1 MHRFL
6 FLKVRSKLMAD
17 QYKSRTERRKKQNV
31 KQRKKRNGS
40 SLAKRILLSFVIV
53 GLVMLAGGVG
63 TFAYFIKDAP
73 KLNASMLRDPIPSK
87 IYDKDGHYITSVG
100 SQNRDYV
107 KYNEVPK
114 LVRDAIIATED
125 ARFYQHHGI
134 DIIRTIKAIIS
145 NITNG
150 YGSQGGSTITQQVVK
165 NSFLTHEKTIKRK
178 VQEWW
183 LAYQL
188 ERKYTKAQ
196 IFEMYVNKIY
206 MSDGI
211 FGIKA
216 AAKHYF
222 GKDLNQLNLTEA
234 AMLAGMPQS
243 PNNYN
248 PFEHPQE
255 AEKRKNVVLSL
266 MKLHGKI
273 TEQQMRQAE
282 ADHITHHLVAAS
294 KRKVNTDNKYGSFI
308 DLVVDEVKNMGYN
321 AYSDGLKIYT
331 TMDPDAQSYVEN
343 MMNTNDVIQ
352 YPDDK
357 FQAGLVLLDTKTG
370 EIRAVGGGRNQKV
383 IRGYNYAVDAHR
395 QPGSTIKPLIDYG
408 PAIEY
413 LKWSTYH
420 QLTDEPYSY
429 SNGQPIRNANGSYK
443 GKVSI
448 RQALQWSY
456 NIPALKTFQAV
467 GPDKASEF
475 LSNLGIHFDHMYESY
490 AIGGMDQGPSPLQM
504 AGAYAAFGDN
514 GIYHKPHCVKKIV
527 LRDGVTEI
535 KNQIDPQIAMKDY
548 TAYMVTDMLKDVVK
562 HGTGQT
568 ANIPGLPLAGKTG
581 TTNYDEATR
590 QKYGIPNSANK
601 DSWFV
606 GYTTKY
612 SMAVWTGYPEPN
624 KNYLTPAESKIAQ
637 KMFKN
642 VMAHVSSNT
651 ETKDFKKPKS
661 VVELPIVKGSDP
673 PQIASKDT
681 PKDKIDYELFVRGEE
696 PTQFTDNSSDNSNQD
711 KQDNNKNQEKTVSS
725 PSGLSGQY
733 DPLTQTITLSWNY
746 DQPASFEVTSS
757 SSQGTTT
764 QTTNGTSIV
773 ISGVQPG
780 STYSFSVVAIVDGKR
795 SAPASTTVNVPGGA
809 NSDQS
814 QGNNQGTTNPNE
826 NPSGN
831 NNGNE
836 NSNNGIN
843 GNNNNNNN
851 NSNSGNNQNTEQP
864 NNNTGTGN
872 QNGGNGTNNHSQPNQ
887 PTQPNQPNQPSTPP
901 NQHKQPVS
909 GQSTHGSVT
918 TKSVPPNK

>member
-1 MHRFL
+1 
-6 FLKVRSKLMAD
+6 MAD
-17 QYKSRTERRKKQNV
+17 QYKSRTERRRQQSKKP
-31 KQRKKRNGS
+31 KKKRNGG
-40 SLAKRILLSFVIV
+40 SLAKRILLSLVIV
-53 GLVMLAGGVG
+53 GLVMLVGGIG

-73 KLNASMLRDPIPSK
+73 KLNESMLKDPIPSK

-100 SQNRDYV
+100 SENRDYV
-107 KYNEVPK
+107 KYDEVPK

-145 NITNG
+145 NVTNG

-222 GKDLNQLNLTEA
+222 NKDLNQLNLTEA

-248 PFEHPQE
+248 PFEHPEQ
-255 AEKRKNVVLSL
+255 AEKRKDIVLSL
-266 MKLHGKI
+266 MKQHGKI

-282 ADHITHHLVAAS
+282 ADHVTHYLVPPS
-294 KRKVNTDNKYGSFI
+294 KRKVDTADNKYGAFI
-308 DLVVDEVKNMGYN
+308 DLVVDEVKNMGGYN

-331 TMDPDAQSYVEN
+331 TLDPDAQSYVEN

-370 EIRAVGGGRNQKV
+370 EIRAIGGGRNQKV
-383 IRGYNYAVDAHR
+383 RRGYNYAVDAHR

-429 SNGQPIRNANGSYK
+429 SNGQPIRNANGTYK
-443 GKVSI
+443 GQVSI
-448 RQALQWSY
+448 RKALQWSY

-514 GIYHKPHCVKKIV
+514 GIYHKPHCIKKIV
-527 LRDGVTEI
+527 LRDGETEI

-562 HGTGQT
+562 SGTGQT

-581 TTNYDEATR
+581 TTNYDEETR
-590 QKYGIPNSANK
+590 QKYGIPDYANK

-624 KNYLTPAESKIAQ
+624 KNYLTPEESKIAQ

-661 VVELPIVKGSDP
+661 VVELPIVAGSDP
-673 PQIASKDT
+673 PRIASKSV
-681 PKDKIDYELFVRGEE
+681 PRDKVDYELFVRGEE
-696 PTQFTDNSSDNSNQD
+696 PTQYSDDSSD
-711 KQDNNKNQEKTVSS
+711 DNNQEKKDDKKEEEQTVSA

-733 DPLTQTITLSWNY
+733 DPLTQSITLSWNY
-746 DQPASFEVTSS
+746 DQPASFEVTAS

-795 SAPASTTVNVPGGA
+795 SAPASTSVNVPGEE

-814 QGNNQGTTNPNE
+814 QGNNQGQGTTNPNE
-826 NPSGN
+826 NPTDN

-836 NSNNGIN
+836 NSNNGMN
-843 GNNNNNNN
+843 GGNNNND
-851 NSNSGNNQNTEQP
+851 NSNGNNGNSNNQNPEQP
-864 NNNTGTGN
+864 SNNTGNGN
-872 QNGGNGTNNHSQPNQ
+872 QSGGNGSNNH
-887 PTQPNQPNQPSTPP
+887 TQPSQPNQPSTPP
-901 NQHKQPVS
+901 NQNKQQPVS
-909 GQSTHGSVT
+909 GQSTKGSAST
-918 TKSVPPNK
+918 NSVPPNE

>member
-1 MHRFL
+1 
-6 FLKVRSKLMAD
+6 MAD
-17 QYKSRTERRKKQNV
+17 QYKSRTERRRQQKGKQ
-31 KQRKKRNGS
+31 KKRKNGS
-40 SLAKRILLSFVIV
+40 SLAKRILLSFVII
-53 GLVMLAGGVG
+53 GLVMLAGGIG

-73 KLNASMLRDPIPSK
+73 KLNESMLKDPIPSK
-87 IYDKDGHYITSVG
+87 IYDKDGHYITSIG
-100 SQNRDYV
+100 SENRDYV
-107 KYNEVPK
+107 KYDDVPQ
-114 LVRDAIIATED
+114 LVKDAIIATED

-134 DIIRTIKAIIS
+134 DIIRTMKAIMS
-145 NITNG
+145 NVTNG

-188 ERKYTKAQ
+188 ERKYSKAQ

-222 GKDLNQLNLTEA
+222 NKDLDQLTLPEA

-248 PFEHPQE
+248 PFEHPEQ

-266 MKLHGKI
+266 MKQHGKI
-273 TEQQMRQAE
+273 TEQQMLQAE
-282 ADHITHHLVAAS
+282 ADKITNHLVADN
-294 KRKVNTDNKYGSFI
+294 KRKVDTNKYNSFI
-308 DLVVDEVKNMGYN
+308 DLVVDEVKNMGGYN

-331 TMDPDAQSYVEN
+331 TLDRDAQNYVEH
-343 MMNTNDVIQ
+343 MMNTNDVVQ

-383 IRGYNYAVDAHR
+383 KRGYNYAVDSHR

-429 SNGQPIRNANGSYK
+429 SNGQPIRNANGSYR
-443 GKVSI
+443 GQVSI
-448 RQALQWSY
+448 RKALQWSY

-475 LSNLGIHFDHMYESY
+475 LSNLGIHFDHIYESY
-490 AIGGMDQGPSPLQM
+490 AIGGMDKGPSPLQM
-504 AGAYAAFGDN
+504 AGAYAAFGNN

-527 LRDGVTEI
+527 LRDGETEV
-535 KNQIDPQIAMKDY
+535 KNQVDPQIAMKDY

-562 HGTGQT
+562 SGTGQT

-581 TTNYDEATR
+581 TTNYDEETR
-590 QKYGIPNSANK
+590 LKYNIPSYANK

-624 KNYLTPAESKIAQ
+624 KNYLTPEESKIAQ

-651 ETKDFKKPKS
+651 ETKDFKKPKT
-661 VVELPIVKGSDP
+661 VVELPIVEGSNP
-673 PQIASKDT
+673 PRIASKNTSRDGVV
-681 PKDKIDYELFVRGEE
+681 YELFVRGEE
-696 PTQFTDNSSDNSNQD
+696 PTKVSDNYSENSD
-711 KQDNNKNQEKTVSS
+711 HEKNDHKKSKEETVSS
-725 PSGLSGQY
+725 PSGLSGNY
-733 DPLTQTITLSWNY
+733 DPVTQSITLSWSY
-746 DQPASFEVTSS
+746 DQPASFEVTTS

-773 ISGVQPG
+773 ISGVEPG
-780 STYSFSVVAIVDGKR
+780 ATYSFSVVAIVDGKR
-795 SAPASTTVNVPGGA
+795 SSPASTRVNVPGA
-809 NSDQS
+809 NNSDQS
-814 QGNNQGTTNPNE
+814 QNDQSQNNNQGTTVPNE
-826 NPSGN
+826 NPSGGLN
-831 NNGNE
+831 ENE
-836 NSNNGIN
+836 NSNTNNGAN
-843 GNNNNNNN
+843 
-851 NSNSGNNQNTEQP
+851 NNQNENSGENNQNSQQP
-864 NNNTGTGN
+864 SNNGGSGN
-872 QNGGNGTNNHSQPNQ
+872 QNENGTN
-887 PTQPNQPNQPSTPP
+887 TQPQPSPNQPSTPP
-901 NQHKQPVS
+901 NQNQQPNS
-909 GQSTHGSVT
+909 GQTTNGSAATNNVSP
-918 TKSVPPNK
+918 KE